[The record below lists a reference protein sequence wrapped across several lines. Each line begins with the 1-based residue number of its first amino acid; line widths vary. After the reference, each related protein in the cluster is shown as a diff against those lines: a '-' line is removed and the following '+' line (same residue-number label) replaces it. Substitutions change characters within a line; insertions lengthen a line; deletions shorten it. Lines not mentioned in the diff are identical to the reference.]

1 MDTQDSRPR
10 VGVIL
15 SVPMSV
21 LAAVLFFMPWVTVSC
36 DSKAFIEMA
45 EGDGG
50 EQLPP
55 MPADMTSEPEFARA
69 SGLQLAAGE
78 ATPVGMFKGAST
90 SSSGNKDLPAHPWLY
105 GGLILPVGL
114 LVVCG
119 MCLSG
124 HMQAPTAGKVMFF
137 LAFAGVGMMYA
148 ASRISYADDI
158 AAKARSD
165 FASRIPPGAVV
176 DMGAVEEQ
184 IDQVTGKLAEVV
196 ITTPTGMLWMTMGAY
211 GVVCLCAACT
221 IGSPTPESEK
231 AIAQRTDQSHRPEY
245 RPASAPSRPPH
256 VNRRKAAGGD
266 LPQFGPDLFTPSG
279 SDDPLG
285 RQG

>member
-1 MDTQDSRPR
+1 
-10 VGVIL
+10 
-15 SVPMSV
+15 
-21 LAAVLFFMPWVTVSC
+21 
-36 DSKAFIEMA
+36 MA

-78 ATPVGMFKGAST
+78 ATPVGMFKGANT

-148 ASRISYADDI
+148 ASRISYADD
-158 AAKARSD
+158 AVAKARSE
-165 FASRIPPGAVV
+165 FVAHAPPGAVAN
-176 DMGAVEEQ
+176 MGAVDEQ
-184 IDQVTGKLAEVV
+184 LDQVAEKLADVV
-196 ITTPTGMLWMTMGAY
+196 ITSPTGMLWLTMGAY
-211 GVVCLCAACT
+211 GVVCICAACT
-221 IGSPTPESEK
+221 IGSPTPASKK
-231 AIAQRTDQSHRPEY
+231 AIAAHADPSHHPQY
-245 RPASAPSRPPH
+245 RPASAPSRPH
-256 VNRRKAAGGD
+256 VNRRRGANGD
-266 LPQFGPDLFTPSG
+266 LPQFGPDLFTPAG
-279 SDDPLG
+279 SDEHPS
-285 RQG
+285 RR